1 MATDIHLKLGP
12 NIKGEDND
20 AEYKGGYV
28 NIDSYSWG
36 ITQQGG
42 FNAGTGTG
50 GGAGRSNVQDMHF
63 SKTICLA
70 SPDIMLHC
78 ATGVHIDWATL
89 YVRKAGGKPYLYF
102 KFEMTRVI
110 VSSYQTGSGGGGGT
124 LISEQFSLNFEELNL
139 TYWPQSPT
147 GGQGTPIPKKYNM
160 STNLGG

>member
-20 AEYKGGYV
+20 AVYKDHV

-42 FNAGTGTG
+42 FNSASGQG

-63 SKTICLA
+63 SKNICLA
-70 SPDIMLHC
+70 SPDIMMHC
-78 ATGVHIDWATL
+78 ATGVHIDTATL
-89 YVRKAGGKPYLYF
+89 FVRKAGGKPYLYF
-102 KFEMTRVI
+102 QFDMTKVI

-124 LISEQFSLNFEELNL
+124 LISEQFSLNFEELKL
-139 TYWPQSPT
+139 IYWPQNAQ
-147 GGQGTPIPKKYNM
+147 GGQGSKVEKSYNM
-160 STNLGG
+160 STNVGA